1 MAMHKILIVDDEKLA
16 RQDIVYKVGASGY
29 SFDWIMDASSAEEAM
44 EIVSQNRPDILF
56 TDIMMW
62 GKSGLELI
70 DEVKKVNPRI
80 VTVVICGYSDFSFA
94 QSALKLGVTDYLL
107 KPVTQQQISSVLA
120 KATALVQERQNVGEL
135 KLNNHILQQNLYSR
149 QFQEQINALL
159 SGTTGEEMSLITEA
173 LPKGMKSYQVQL
185 IRLRMPENI
194 SHKGRDALRFG
205 VQNIIEEL
213 SKGRTITI
221 NGKSGTEVV
230 SIAGSVYTDQYA
242 ETELEHL
249 AQRVHHTLL
258 EKLEVVS
265 DIGLSAPSKVL
276 TYSNY
281 LESQNALD
289 LRFTY
294 HLLSAGGTQKEYR
307 GHVFSSKKNTE
318 NRIHT
323 QEEELKIY
331 RHFLESNDLEQTV
344 HTAKEILKSYQYPA
358 EGLRD
363 SYVEMIS
370 ILSRVGYRKGAEIL
384 SLLGY
389 ENISGSVLDEYD
401 TLDGV
406 VENLSNILRTAM
418 GKWIQNMESASDVLV
433 QVKQYINDNFAD
445 SDLCTKELSRR
456 FCISLGYL
464 SATYKK
470 QYGIT
475 ISKYI
480 IAKRMEYASK
490 LLLSTDLSVQN
501 ISDNCGFNNLS
512 YFMRVF
518 KAYYNVTPTQYREN
532 QSCLSVGK

>member
-1 MAMHKILIVDDEKLA
+1 MHKILIVDDEKLA

-70 DEVKKVNPRI
+70 DEVKQVNPRI
-80 VTVVICGYSDFSFA
+80 VTVVICGYSDFAFA

-107 KPVTQQQISSVLA
+107 KPVTQQQISAVLA

-185 IRLRMPENI
+185 IRLKMPDNL
-194 SHKGRDALRFG
+194 SDKGREALRFG

-213 SKGRTITI
+213 SKGKTITI
-221 NGKSGTEVV
+221 NGKSDTEVV

-249 AQRVHHTLL
+249 AQRIHHTLL
-258 EKLEVVS
+258 EKLDLAA
-265 DIGLSAPSKVL
+265 DIGLSFPGPVL

-294 HLLSAGGTQKEYR
+294 PASGAGDSKKYC
-307 GHVFSSKKNTE
+307 GHVFPSKKNDE
-318 NRIHT
+318 KRIHT
-323 QEEELKIY
+323 QEEDIKIY
-331 RHFLESNDLEQTV
+331 RHFLESNDLEQTL
-344 HTAKEILKSYQYPA
+344 HSAKKILNSYEYPMM
-358 EGLRD
+358 GIRD

-389 ENISGSVLDEYD
+389 ENISGSILDEYD
-401 TLDGV
+401 TLNEV
-406 VENLSNILRTAM
+406 VENLTNILKTAM

-464 SATYKK
+464 SASYKK

-518 KAYYNVTPTQYREN
+518 KAYHNVTPTQYREK
-532 QSCLSVGK
+532 QSS